1 MKTTLILINDD
12 VQEPSGEHSRV
23 QVIYLDPAPVSE
35 VPGFCQRS
43 VLLITVKLIQHE
55 LPFPVTDRERVK
67 QHDNARPRKR
77 KKKHSL

>member
-35 VPGFCQRS
+35 VPGFCQRF
-43 VLLITVKLIQHE
+43 VLFDQLIQPTE
-55 LPFPVTDRERVK
+55 TFFYSDGSRESK
-67 QHDNARPRKR
+67 AK
-77 KKKHSL
+77 

>member
-55 LPFPVTDRERVK
+55 LSFPVTDRERVK